1 MTTDDRQATQRNVD
15 KEVTWMERMATFM
28 DLVIGSSSV
37 FSLSRPR
44 RLRRPPSTS
53 LGPRLKECED

>member
-1 MTTDDRQATQRNVD
+1 
-15 KEVTWMERMATFM
+15 MERMATFM

-53 LGPRLKECED
+53 LGPRLGLKECED